1 MYAKSQGVTQILV
14 PSTYKRMLNVSQKI
28 LLLIYMS
35 EYKQEEETS

>member
-1 MYAKSQGVTQILV
+1 MYAESQGVTQILV